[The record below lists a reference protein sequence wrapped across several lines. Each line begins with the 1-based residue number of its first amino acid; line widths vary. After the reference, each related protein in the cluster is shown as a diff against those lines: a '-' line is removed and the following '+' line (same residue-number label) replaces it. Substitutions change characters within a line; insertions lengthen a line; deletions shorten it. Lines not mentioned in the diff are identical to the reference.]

1 MFQHVFS
8 IAPGMA
14 VQAMEMQRQG
24 GVKRKAMKARAAP
37 GWKKLSGDEI
47 CLAETWCADESLTPS
62 TIAERLGR
70 DTSTLTRLLV
80 KYAPRQRQGR
90 PQALTTPQADFF
102 DKRPNDRII

>member
-37 GWKKLSGDEI
+37 GWKKLSAGEVR
-47 CLAETWCADESLTPS
+47 LAKEWYADESLTPNK
-62 TIAERLGR
+62 IAERLGR
-70 DTSTLTRLLV
+70 DKSTLTRLPV
-80 KYAPRQRQGR
+80 NR
-90 PQALTTPQADFF
+90 PLGIAKAGH
-102 DKRPNDRII
+102 RP